1 MRSGSVLPQAFHRR
15 LVAAGAGA
23 VLGVLLFAGLVLA
36 AALLGGTAI
45 YLRIQTRDARV
56 EQTRYFAAV
65 ADLKAAQV
73 AEWYAVR
80 LREAEQVGRGTLLQ
94 RQFRS
99 FLAGGARA
107 PSDRELLQWM
117 EGVQDPVYQEVTLFD
132 SQGRRR
138 LSTAHLPD
146 SPVAADD
153 YPNLARGLRVRN
165 VEVFDIHAVGGQ
177 PRLSMWV
184 PIAPASHPDGRAL
197 GALYFRL
204 DPERQLYP
212 MLQTWPSAEASMETL
227 LIRRGRDRV
236 DCLIAP
242 RGGGDADPGPALARL
257 LDAGVAP
264 RSAGGIGL
272 LSGLDQRGVR
282 VLAALRPIPGTPW
295 QLLLKADQVELDAPL
310 RHHNRTTGGL
320 LLALLLL
327 LGAGAGAVLRN
338 REQARIRGELARERE
353 RQLLNERFNHVMQ
366 HANDII
372 LLSSPEGIILEANEQ
387 ACLRYGYPPGELC
400 GMSIFALR
408 APAAAATFTS
418 QFEQVRQGQALQFES
433 EHRARDGSTFPVEVS
448 SRQVD
453 FAGAPFVIS
462 FVRDI
467 TERRRGLEA
476 QARLEAQLR
485 QSQKLESLGS
495 LAGGV
500 AHDMNNVL
508 GAILSLASTLRE
520 QPNAQ
525 GVSALDTIVNACL
538 RGRDVVRS
546 LLYFAHKDLSEV
558 TVVDLNQVVRDLVKL
573 LAYTTLKRVK
583 LDMDLQEDLGA
594 LDGDRP
600 AISNALMNICVNAM
614 DAMEG
619 TGALAIRTRKLPS
632 GLLELSVQDTGPGMS
647 PEVLEKAVE
656 PFFTTKPQGKG
667 TGLGLAMV
675 YATMQAHHGTLELQ
689 SRPGAGTRVVLTF
702 PPSLAALPGAA
713 PAPPAPAPQAA
724 LEILLVD
731 DDELIRAS
739 VAPLL
744 AMLGHRVQT
753 AAGGL
758 EAVRRMEAG
767 LAPDLVILDMNM
779 PGLNGADTLPRLL
792 ALRPDLPVLLATGY
806 SDADLSHLIRD
817 RPRLQSIQKP
827 FSLDELRRKLKQMA
841 VVPAG

>member
-1 MRSGSVLPQAFHRR
+1 MRSGPVLRQDFPRV
-15 LVAAGAGA
+15 VAAAGIGA
-23 VLGVLLFAGLVLA
+23 VLVLGLLVAG
-36 AALLGGTAI
+36 LLGGTAI
-45 YLRIQTRDARV
+45 YLRIQAREARA
-56 EQTRYFAAV
+56 EQDRYFTAV

-73 AEWYAVR
+73 AGWYAVR
-80 LREAEQVGRGTLLQ
+80 IREAEQVGRGTLLQ

-99 FLAGGARA
+99 FLAGGVRA
-107 PSDRELLQWM
+107 PSERELLQWM

-146 SPVAADD
+146 SPVVAGD
-153 YPNLARGLRVRN
+153 YPNLARGLRGRDVS
-165 VEVFDIHAVGGQ
+165 VFDIHWVGGQ

-184 PIAPASHPDGRAL
+184 PIAPTSHPDGRAL

-212 MLQTWPSAEASMETL
+212 MLQTGPSAEPSMEAL
-227 LIRRGRDRV
+227 LIRRDRDRV
-236 DCLIAP
+236 ECLVAP
-242 RGGGDADPGPALARL
+242 RGGADPDPGPALARL
-257 LDAGVAP
+257 L
-264 RSAGGIGL
+264 AGGAASRAESGTSL
-272 LSGLDQRGVR
+272 LAGLDQRGVR
-282 VLAALRPIPGTPW
+282 VLAALRPIPDTPW
-295 QLLLKADQVELDAPL
+295 QLLLKADQVDLDRPL
-310 RHHNRTTGGL
+310 RRYNRTTGGL

-327 LGAGAGAVLRN
+327 LGAASGAMLRT
-338 REQARIRGELARERE
+338 REQARMRGELARERE
-353 RQLLNERFNHVMQ
+353 RQLLHERFNHVMQ
-366 HANDII
+366 QANDII
-372 LLSSPEGIILEANEQ
+372 LLSTPEGSILEANEQ
-387 ACLRYGYPPGELC
+387 ASLSYGYAPAELC
-400 GMSIFALR
+400 GLSIFTLPT
-408 APAAAATFTS
+408 PAAAATFAA
-418 QFEQVRQGQALQFES
+418 QFDQVRQGHPLQFET
-433 EHRARDGSTFPVEVS
+433 EHRHRDGSVFPVEVS

-467 TERRRGLEA
+467 TERRRGHEA
-476 QARLEAQLR
+476 EARLEAQLR

-520 QPNAQ
+520 QPGAQ
-525 GVSALDTIVNACL
+525 AVPALDTIVKACL
-538 RGRDVVRS
+538 RGREVVRS
-546 LLYFAHKDLSEV
+546 LLYFAHKDLGEV

-573 LAYTTLKRVK
+573 LAYTTLKRVQ

-594 LDGDRP
+594 LDGDGP
-600 AISNALMNICVNAM
+600 AISNALMNICVNAK
-614 DAMEG
+614 DAMDG
-619 TGALAIRTRKLPS
+619 AGALAIRTRKLPS
-632 GLLELSVQDTGPGMS
+632 GRLELAVQDTGPGMT

-675 YATMQAHHGTLELQ
+675 YATMQAHHGSLELQ
-689 SRPGAGTRVVLTF
+689 SRPGEGTRVVLSF
-702 PPSLAALPGAA
+702 PPRLAALPDAG
-713 PAPPAPAPQAA
+713 PVPPAPAPAAQAA

-744 AMLGHRVQT
+744 ALLGHRVRT
-753 AAGGL
+753 AADGL
-758 EAVRRMEAG
+758 EAVRLVEAG

-779 PGLNGADTLPRLL
+779 PGLNGAATLPLLL
-792 ALRPDLPVLLATGY
+792 ALRPGLPVLLATGY
-806 SDADLSHLIRD
+806 SDADLTHLIQG

-827 FSLDELRRKLKQMA
+827 FSLDELRRKLEQMA
-841 VVPAG
+841 VQPAG

>member
-1 MRSGSVLPQAFHRR
+1 
-15 LVAAGAGA
+15 
-23 VLGVLLFAGLVLA
+23 
-36 AALLGGTAI
+36 
-45 YLRIQTRDARV
+45 
-56 EQTRYFAAV
+56 
-65 ADLKAAQV
+65 
-73 AEWYAVR
+73 
-80 LREAEQVGRGTLLQ
+80 
-94 RQFRS
+94 
-99 FLAGGARA
+99 
-107 PSDRELLQWM
+107 
-117 EGVQDPVYQEVTLFD
+117 
-132 SQGRRR
+132 
-138 LSTAHLPD
+138 
-146 SPVAADD
+146 
-153 YPNLARGLRVRN
+153 
-165 VEVFDIHAVGGQ
+165 
-177 PRLSMWV
+177 
-184 PIAPASHPDGRAL
+184 
-197 GALYFRL
+197 
-204 DPERQLYP
+204 
-212 MLQTWPSAEASMETL
+212 
-227 LIRRGRDRV
+227 
-236 DCLIAP
+236 
-242 RGGGDADPGPALARL
+242 
-257 LDAGVAP
+257 
-264 RSAGGIGL
+264 
-272 LSGLDQRGVR
+272 
-282 VLAALRPIPGTPW
+282 
-295 QLLLKADQVELDAPL
+295 
-310 RHHNRTTGGL
+310 
-320 LLALLLL
+320 
-327 LGAGAGAVLRN
+327 
-338 REQARIRGELARERE
+338 
-353 RQLLNERFNHVMQ
+353 
-366 HANDII
+366 
-372 LLSSPEGIILEANEQ
+372 
-387 ACLRYGYPPGELC
+387 
-400 GMSIFALR
+400 
-408 APAAAATFTS
+408 
-418 QFEQVRQGQALQFES
+418 
-433 EHRARDGSTFPVEVS
+433 
-448 SRQVD
+448 
-453 FAGAPFVIS
+453 
-462 FVRDI
+462 
-467 TERRRGLEA
+467 
-476 QARLEAQLR
+476 
-485 QSQKLESLGS
+485 
-495 LAGGV
+495 
-500 AHDMNNVL
+500 MNNVL

-632 GLLELSVQDTGPGMS
+632 GMLELSVQDTGPGMS

-702 PPSLAALPGAA
+702 PASLAALPDAV

-806 SDADLSHLIRD
+806 SDADLSHLILD

-827 FSLDELRRKLKQMA
+827 FSLEELRHKLEQMA